1 MLGEELRPG
10 LWRWTAHHREWK
22 KEVAAFAVA
31 TDAELVLIDPLLG
44 DGDWDR
50 LARGLGTRELHVV
63 LTIHWHARSAAE
75 VAARF
80 PGARLWAHSR
90 NRAAVARRAP
100 VTDVFRLGDELPAGL
115 VPLEA
120 RPRSEVLLWEP
131 RSRAL
136 IAGDALLG
144 DGERGAGLH
153 TCPAS
158 WLPQSADLDELRR
171 ALRPA
176 LDLPVEL
183 VLPSHG
189 APVLAEGRAAL
200 AGVART
206 PSAPV
211 PSRTEWESPGK
222 QRTSP

>member
-10 LWRWTAHHREWK
+10 LWRWTADHAEWK

-31 TDAELVLIDPLLG
+31 TGGELVLIDPLL
-44 DGDWDR
+44 DGEDWDR
-50 LARGLGTRELHVV
+50 LERGLGGRRLHVL

-80 PGARLWAHSR
+80 PSTRVWAHSR
-90 NRAAVARRAP
+90 NRAAVARRTP

-115 VPLEA
+115 VALEA
-120 RPRSEVLLWEP
+120 CPRSEVLLWEP

-144 DGERGAGLH
+144 DGERGTGLH

-158 WLPQSADLDELRR
+158 WLPQSTSLEELRR

-189 APVLAEGRAAL
+189 APVLDQAASAL
-200 AGVART
+200 ARVAT
-206 PSAPV
+206 PAAPV
-211 PSRTEWESPGK
+211 PSAGEWESPK
-222 QRTSP
+222 KHRTSP

>member
-10 LWRWTAHHREWK
+10 LWRWTAHHEEWK
-22 KEVAAFAVA
+22 KEVTAFAVA
-31 TDAELVLIDPLLG
+31 SEDELVLIDPLLDG
-44 DGDWDR
+44 GDWDR
-50 LARGLGTRELHVV
+50 LEKGLAGRRLHVL

-80 PGARLWAHSR
+80 PSTRVWAHSR
-90 NRAAVARRAP
+90 NRAAVERRAP
-100 VTDVFRLGDELPAGL
+100 VTDVFRIGDELPAGL

-120 RPRSEVLLWEP
+120 RPRSEVLLWDP

-144 DGERGAGLH
+144 DGERGSGLH
-153 TCPAS
+153 TCPAG
-158 WLPQSADLDELRR
+158 WLPQSTNLEELRG

-189 APVLAEGRAAL
+189 APVLDGAAQAL
-200 AGVART
+200 AEVAT
-206 PSAPV
+206 PAAPV
-211 PSRTEWESPGK
+211 PSRTEWESPRK

>member
-10 LWRWTAHHREWK
+10 LWRWTAHHEEWK
-22 KEVAAFAVA
+22 KEVAAVAVA
-31 TDAELVLIDPLLG
+31 NESELVLVDPILVG
-44 DGDWDR
+44 DQWDQLER
-50 LARGLGTRELHVV
+50 ALDGRQLQVL

-75 VAARF
+75 VAERFDNARI
-80 PGARLWAHSR
+80 WAHSR
-90 NRAAVARRAP
+90 NRAAVKRRTP
-100 VTDVFRLGDELPAGL
+100 VTDVFRLVDELPAGL
-115 VPLEA
+115 VALEA
-120 RPRSEVLLWEP
+120 RPRSEVLYWEP

-144 DGERGAGLH
+144 NGEKGEGLH

-158 WLPQSADLDELRR
+158 WLPVSTDLAELRK

-189 APVLAEGRAAL
+189 APVLIGAKQAL
-200 AGVART
+200 AGAT
-206 PSAPV
+206 AA
-211 PSRTEWESPGK
+211 
-222 QRTSP
+222 

>member
-10 LWRWTAHHREWK
+10 LWRWTGRYEDWK
-22 KEVAAFAVA
+22 GEVASVA
-31 TDAELVLIDPLLG
+31 LVSEAEVVLIDPLLAG
-44 DGDWDR
+44 AQWER
-50 LARGLGTRELHVV
+50 LEGGLGDRQLNVL
-63 LTIHWHARSAAE
+63 LTIHWHARSAAD

-80 PGARLWAHSR
+80 PGTRVWAHSR
-90 NRAAVARRAP
+90 NRAAVARRVP
-100 VTDVFRLGDELPAGL
+100 VTDVFRAGDALPAGL
-115 VPLEA
+115 VALEA

-136 IAGDALLG
+136 IVGDALLG
-144 DGERGAGLH
+144 DGEKGPGLH

-158 WLPQSADLDELRR
+158 WLPESTDLEDLRA

-183 VLPSHG
+183 ILTSHG
-189 APVLAEGRAAL
+189 APVLSDAAPQL
-200 AGVART
+200 AKVAT

-211 PSRTEWESPGK
+211 PSQGEWESHENH
-222 QRTSP
+222 RTSP